1 MLSKELRALEKKMGV
16 KLLVRHAR
24 GMGLTPAGEALRK
37 RAESILSQIDALADE
52 VRQADEPVGRVSLG
66 MPATM
71 SHSVT
76 GPLLRA
82 FLSRYPSVK
91 LRVTEG
97 SGAELRAR
105 LLARDLDLALLSAPV
120 AEPQLIVRPVLV
132 EPCMLVTPPG
142 SPFANRRVVSPS
154 DLAGHPMAVPSSPN
168 YTRALIDEIFEK
180 SGHSP
185 SIALETDDSAL
196 MIEFVGGGLGY
207 AILPA
212 CAMVPPWPGLEG
224 IRHVPIRGVTVTR
237 LMAAPAG
244 LAMSLGTQRLSQ
256 MICELIRAKV
266 KDKTLMGE
274 YVGP

>member
-24 GMGLTPAGEALRK
+24 GMGLTPAGEALK
-37 RAESILSQIDALADE
+37 NRAESILSQIDALSDE
-52 VRQADEPVGRVSLG
+52 VRQADEPVGHVSLG

-71 SHSVT
+71 SHAVT
-76 GPLLRA
+76 GPLLHA
-82 FLSRYPSVK
+82 FLTRYPSVK

-97 SGAELRAR
+97 SGGELRAR
-105 LLARDLDLALLSAPV
+105 LLARDLDLALISAPV
-120 AEPQLIVRPVLV
+120 AEPHLIVRPVLV
-132 EPCMLVTPPG
+132 EPCVLVIPPG
-142 SPFANRRVVSPS
+142 SRLASRKTVSPS
-154 DLAGHPMAVPSSPN
+154 DLAGFPMAVPSSPN

-180 SGHSP
+180 SGLSP
-185 SIALETDDSAL
+185 NIALETDDSAL

-212 CAMVPPWPGLEG
+212 SAMAPPWPGLLG
-224 IRHVPIRGVTVTR
+224 IRHVPIKGVTLTR

-244 LAMSLGTQRLSQ
+244 VAMSLATQRLSQ
-256 MICELIRAKV
+256 TICALIRQKV
-266 KDKTLMGE
+266 QDKTLLGD